1 MSLLADVQW
10 IWSQLVQRT
19 WMLRGN
25 LAILTYHR
33 VCERGDH
40 GFLQTGGVPFVTPAA
55 FAEQVRFLAAG
66 GFDVVALDDAMR
78 RRERGERFA
87 RRTVAITFD
96 DGYRDNLDAARV
108 LHAAGLP
115 ATVFVATDCLRQD
128 ALLCEHR
135 LFLAIERLGEGTVRR
150 LLADLVPGH
159 ADRRFAWWIVWRMPG
174 DRRTVAHE
182 RLGAALRDAGV
193 DEAALCRALYL
204 SPADLPTLR
213 RLGIAVGS
221 HGARHHPWTTM
232 TSAERAADLAAAGKA
247 LHLALGD
254 DVAPWFASPYGSHRR
269 ADRDLLRAHGCL
281 GALSTRFGGN
291 GRGTDR
297 LRLRRIA
304 IGDTSFHR
312 LAFLQRSARLARCF
326 DGL

>member
-1 MSLLADVQW
+1 MSLLTDVQW

-33 VCERGDH
+33 VCDRGDH
-40 GFLQTGGVPFVTPAA
+40 AFLQTGGVPFVTPAA
-55 FAEQVRFLAAG
+55 FAEQVRFLATG
-66 GFDVVALDDAMR
+66 GFDVVALDDAMQ
-78 RRERGERFA
+78 RRERGERFG

-108 LHAAGLP
+108 LNAAGLP
-115 ATVFVATDCLRQD
+115 ATVFVATDCLRQRE
-128 ALLCEHR
+128 LLCEHR
-135 LFLAIERLGEGTVRR
+135 LFLAIERLGEDAVRQ
-150 LLADLVPGH
+150 LLADLVPGR

-174 DRRTVAHE
+174 QRRTVAHE
-182 RLGAALRDAGV
+182 RLGAALRDARV
-193 DEAALCRALYL
+193 DEVALCRTLYL
-204 SPADLPTLR
+204 APADLATLR
-213 RLGIAVGS
+213 GLGIAVGS
-221 HGARHHPWTTM
+221 HGARHHPWTTL
-232 TSAERAADLAAAGKA
+232 SVAERAADLAAAGKE
-247 LHLALGD
+247 LRLALGD

-269 ADRDLLRAHGCL
+269 TDRDLLRAHGYR
-281 GALSTRFGGN
+281 GAVSTRFGAN
-291 GRGTDR
+291 GRGSDR

-312 LAFLQRSARLARCF
+312 LAFLRRSARMAGWF